1 MVKPLTF
8 KGDKK
13 PPKKRKRAADPTIDD
28 PETKPSPASLAIA
41 PTAAPAAS
49 TEAPADDAWVTADAP
64 SDLSGPLLLVL
75 PTTPPTALAADAAGA
90 VFALPIENML
100 DADPATAEPH
110 DVRMV
115 WVARRATLAAPSAP
129 SAPAPTSSASD
140 LSGAAAAAAAVAAGM
155 DGATVVA
162 VGTGAA
168 GSASDEMALRAHH
181 GRFLAVDA
189 AGALSATRE
198 AVGVEETFRCVP
210 APAGA
215 GGMALMT
222 ARDLFIGVDEEGGEG
237 KKARRRGGEDEGGTS
252 VRVRGDVD
260 AVEFRSTLRMRMQ
273 ARFKPRLRGA
283 REERERAKVSW
294 KELEG
299 MVGRRLGEE
308 EVRVLKRARRK
319 GNFHEVLLDVK
330 IKGKHDKFA

>member
-13 PPKKRKRAADPTIDD
+13 PSKKRKRTDPTTADAADAADP
-28 PETKPSPASLAIA
+28 SSS
-41 PTAAPAAS
+41 TALTTTSAADA
-49 TEAPADDAWVTADAP
+49 APADDAWVTADAP
-64 SDLSGPLLLVL
+64 SDLAGPLLLVL

-90 VFALPIENML
+90 VFALPIENIL
-100 DADPATAEPH
+100 DGDAATAEPH

-129 SAPAPTSSASD
+129 APASSASPAA
-140 LSGAAAAAAAVAAGM
+140 LAAGAAAAT
-155 DGATVVA
+155 DGATVVV

-168 GSASDEMALRAHH
+168 GAASDELALRAHH

-189 AGALSATRE
+189 AGALSCSRE
-198 AVGVEETFRCVP
+198 AVGVEETFRVV
-210 APAGA
+210 AAGAGA

-222 ARDLFIGVDEEGGEG
+222 ARELFVGIDEVEG
-237 KKARRRGGEDEGGTS
+237 KGKRRGGGGGGDEAATTTA
-252 VRVRGDVD
+252 RVRGDLD
-260 AVEFRSTLRMRMQ
+260 AVEFRSTLRVRMQ

-294 KELEG
+294 KELEA
-299 MVGRRLGEE
+299 MVGRRLGED
-308 EVRVLKRARRK
+308 EVRTLKRARRR

-330 IKGKHDKFA
+330 VKGKHDKFA